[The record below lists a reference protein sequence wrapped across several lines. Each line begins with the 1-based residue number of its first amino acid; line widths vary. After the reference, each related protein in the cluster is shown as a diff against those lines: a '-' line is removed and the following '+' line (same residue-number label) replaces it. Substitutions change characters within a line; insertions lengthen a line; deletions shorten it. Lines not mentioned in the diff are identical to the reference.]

1 VRGGSRTSQRQE
13 PSDRAERPTGPGA
26 IQGPRA
32 SAKAATVSAEHP
44 WEAFE
49 QAPRPPHAREV
60 IHACC
65 WSPVVTR
72 VCANFLREFDVADDK
87 VVKLPVPASQDA
99 HADEHARADTER
111 SRRLFDWADGVL
123 RQLGLNKAVAAVGSI
138 EELRNITFDA
148 DSAEVALAI
157 RDALHPASGERA
169 EHFRGLSAGSLKQIL
184 KNRFTALKKTREK
197 ELRRG
202 KQPDW
207 TADLILDN
215 GKIRPIIANL
225 ERIPLDLNRGF
236 PPRFD

>member
-1 VRGGSRTSQRQE
+1 VSRRRGRLT
-13 PSDRAERPTGPGA
+13 PG
-26 IQGPRA
+26 
-32 SAKAATVSAEHP
+32 
-44 WEAFE
+44 
-49 QAPRPPHAREV
+49 EV